1 MKKLIVISLCM
12 FLIVSMFAGC
22 NPKDENPP
30 QTEETKPI
38 EETKPVEETKPTEEA
53 KPTETEEP
61 VEIVNLVSQICTLTE
76 PGEGFYRMEDALNEM
91 LERDLGVHVT
101 FERTD
106 IMQTFTDA
114 SLAIT
119 SGEQLDVMI
128 SFGTGALAWE
138 SGMAIPLDD
147 LAAQYAPDI
156 LEQTGVYLDL
166 CKIDDQLVGVTVM
179 GVNADGYGYQMKKS
193 FADKYGLTRNVN
205 KLYTFDEMEEIF
217 ETIDQGEEGNIIMQ
231 VSTAEGS
238 MGINS
243 LFSADTFSMTYPVY
257 GGLILGNDKYDP
269 AKVINIYETEEYA
282 AYAQKMYE
290 WAQKGWISPDA
301 AVTTDSADEIL
312 AREDVLGWFS
322 YGSFDDRLNQK
333 VAWTDELVIFNTQPS
348 ARTGSL
354 AGMMWHITPTSEHP
368 EKAME
373 FLNYFYK
380 NPEAFALVQFGFEG
394 EEYDVVQRDGD
405 LKLAR
410 WKATN
415 PLELPYYIA
424 YPWIGNQLNLPVFEP
439 NPINMNEIK
448 LEIETNIP
456 ESYTSPALG
465 YVFDASNYSAE
476 IAAIT
481 SVMQKYLPTLSAGAA
496 DPSTLL
502 PEFYAELE
510 AAGLSKVIAANQ
522 AQLDEFIALKNQ

>member
-1 MKKLIVISLCM
+1 MKKSILMFLCM
-12 FLIVSMFAGC
+12 LLMLSMIVGC
-22 NPKDENPP
+22 SGPQAESPQ
-30 QTEETKPI
+30 QTEET
-38 EETKPVEETKPTEEA
+38 EQVDETDQVEEATPTEA
-53 KPTETEEP
+53 EEP
-61 VEIVNLVSQICTLTE
+61 KEIVNIVSQICTLTE

-91 LERDLGVHVT
+91 LERDLGIHVT

-106 IMQTFTDA
+106 ILQTTTDA

-119 SGEQLDVMI
+119 SGEQMDVII
-128 SFGTGALAWE
+128 SFGTGALTWE

-156 LEQTGVYLDL
+156 LEQAGVYLDL
-166 CKIDDQLVGVTVM
+166 CRIDGQLVGVTVM

-193 FADKYGLTRNVN
+193 IADKYGLTRDVN
-205 KLYTFDEMEEIF
+205 KLYTFDELEEIF
-217 ETIDQGEEGNIIMQ
+217 EIIDQGEEGNMIMQ
-231 VSTAEGS
+231 VSTADGS

-243 LFSADTFSMTYPVY
+243 LFSADTFGMSYPVY
-257 GGLILGNDKYDP
+257 GGLILGSDKYDP

-282 AYAQKMYE
+282 AYAQKMFE
-290 WAQKGWISPDA
+290 WAQKGWISADA

-312 AREDVLGWFS
+312 QREDVLGWFS
-322 YGSFDDRLNQK
+322 FGSFDDRLNQ
-333 VAWTDELVIFNTQPS
+333 VVSWADEIVVFNTQPS

-354 AGMMWHITPTSEHP
+354 AGMMWHITPTSENP

-394 EEYDVVQRDGD
+394 EEWEVVEQDGD
-405 LKLAR
+405 KILAR
-410 WKATN
+410 WMKEN

-424 YPWIGNQLNLPVFEP
+424 YPWIGNQLALPVFEP
-439 NPINMNEIK
+439 NPIDMNEIK
-448 LEIETNIP
+448 LDIESNIP
-456 ESYTSPALG
+456 DSYTSPALG
-465 YVFDASNYSAE
+465 YVFDASEYSAE

-481 SVMQKYLPTLSAGAA
+481 SVMEKYLPTLNAGAV

-502 PEFYAELE
+502 PEFFSELE
-510 AAGLSKVIAANQ
+510 AAGLAEVIAANQ
-522 AQLDEFIALKNQ
+522 AQLDEFLALKNQ